1 MTTSR
6 PCTGFSGPWSSWR
19 RRGVSIRYLLF
30 DLDET
35 LYARDAGVMQA
46 IRKRIRRYIEDRYGL
61 SAGEADALA
70 RRYHEVYGTSMRG
83 LLLHNNLNADDFLAY
98 VHDFSLNGLIEA
110 NPELDAMLAGLPLQ
124 KAIFTNASRRHAERV
139 LAQLGIGH
147 HFERIVDVT
156 AVGYVS
162 KPDPEAYSR
171 CLRLLGAEP
180 GECVLIE
187 DAARNLAPAA
197 GLGMVTVLVD
207 GDRSDAADFY
217 IDTILELP
225 AVVEAIC
232 RARACPETGE
242 C

>member
-1 MTTSR
+1 M
-6 PCTGFSGPWSSWR
+6 
-19 RRGVSIRYLLF
+19 SIRYLIF

-46 IRKRIRRYIEDRYGL
+46 IRQRIRRYIREHYGL
-61 SAGEADALA
+61 AAEEADALA
-70 RRYHEVYGTSMRG
+70 WHYHQVYGTSMRG
-83 LLLHNNLNADDFLAY
+83 LLLHNSLDADEFLAY
-98 VHDFSLNGLIEA
+98 VHDLPLDGMIAAS
-110 NPELDAMLAGLPLQ
+110 PELDAMLAGLPLR
-124 KAIFTNASRRHAERV
+124 KVIFTNASREHAERV
-139 LAQLGIGH
+139 LARLGIGH

-162 KPDPEAYSR
+162 KPDPEAYRR
-171 CLRLLGAEP
+171 CLELLGAEP

-187 DAARNLAPAA
+187 DAARNLAPAR
-197 GLGMVTVLVD
+197 GMGMMTVLVD
-207 GDRSDAADFY
+207 GDRQDAADFY
-217 IDTILELP
+217 VDTILELP